1 MFPLT
6 AINESGQPVHIT
18 DPLGQ
23 PFVIG
28 VNAEIPPWAEHLLSA
43 AEAPVVEDVA
53 DDDGESPADDPQG
66 GGEAATPDANG
77 GQPAGPPARAGKGG
91 GVAAWRKYS
100 AEHGVDGEGLD
111 VDEIAAKLRE
121 AGVPVE

>member
-1 MFPLT
+1 VFPLT
-6 AINESGQPVHIT
+6 AVNESGQPIHIA

-28 VNAEIPPWAEHLLSA
+28 VDAEIPPWAEHLLLA
-43 AEAPVVEDVA
+43 AEVPDA
-53 DDDGESPADDPQG
+53 DDAGADGESPADAPQG

-91 GVAAWRKYS
+91 GVAAWRKYA

>member
-1 MFPLT
+1 VFPLT
-6 AINESGQPVHIT
+6 AINESGQPIHIS

-28 VNAEIPPWAEHLLSA
+28 VGAEIPPWAEHLLAA
-43 AEAPVVEDVA
+43 AEVA
-53 DDDGESPADDPQG
+53 DVQDAGTDGESPADAPQ
-66 GGEAATPDANG
+66 GGEAATPDVNG
-77 GQPAGPPARAGKGG
+77 GQPAGPPARFGKGG

-111 VDEIAAKLRE
+111 VDEIVAKLRE
-121 AGVPVE
+121 AGFPVE